1 MRRGDGG
8 SEVDISN
15 NMQLRSRFSRTL
27 VGIQTSQ
34 RLAASPDSLRKRGV
48 GWTTGDLYRRQHSTV
63 QCSCPTHRADSAKAS
78 HRRSPRVPCPPSL
91 HLLSPR

>member
-15 NMQLRSRFSRTL
+15 NIKIAQPIFAYSSR
-27 VGIQTSQ
+27 QTSQ
-34 RLAASPDSLRKRGV
+34 RLAARPDSLRKRGV